1 MALITIGNNHQ
12 TAVLQEGY
20 TIDDDS
26 YGLFTGTCVFE
37 IDESKVGPASE
48 DIPNPGDEHPDARYN
63 FMFADKRKRIFGS
76 GKKARVSVTYVGV
89 LTQSTYGEG
98 VVYVTYPQAAGTEG
112 TSTEPIEN
120 HPHFWKEVMSGDD
133 FVFGGDPIAGVG
145 SGTTTPT
152 IAPNFPASTR
162 TLQPN
167 DKNTYYVGNHG
178 SHFIDAK
185 GSKFVG
191 FLDPAFPKFYG
202 KKSYLSRVTSW
213 TGVIYTTSTAVMNDI
228 RDRNLSTMTTNLIN
242 GIKILPDYYGGV
254 FNAADGSPQLLL
266 TNVATERFSTKVYK
280 ITYTIRYN
288 QDGFPTEVYAVL

>member
-1 MALITIGNNHQ
+1 MPLITIGNNHLSA
-12 TAVLQEGY
+12 TLQEGY

-37 IDESKVGPASE
+37 ISQEQVAANSE
-48 DIPNPGDEHPDARYN
+48 YIPNPGDAHPDARYN
-63 FMFADKRKRIFGS
+63 FMFADKRKRVFGS

-89 LTQSTYGEG
+89 QTQSTYGEG

-120 HPHFWKEVMSGDD
+120 HPHFWKAVMDGDD
-133 FVFGGDPIAGVG
+133 AVFGGAPIAGVG
-145 SGTTTPT
+145 TGTTSP
-152 IAPNFPASTR
+152 IAPIYPASTR

-178 SHFIDAK
+178 AHFIDSK
-185 GSKFVG
+185 GTKFVG

-202 KKSYLSRVTSW
+202 KKSYLGRVTSW

-228 RDRNLSTMTTNLIN
+228 SNRNLSTMTTNKIN
-242 GIKILPDYYGGV
+242 GIRILPDYYGST
-254 FNAADGSPQLLL
+254 FTAADGSPQLLL